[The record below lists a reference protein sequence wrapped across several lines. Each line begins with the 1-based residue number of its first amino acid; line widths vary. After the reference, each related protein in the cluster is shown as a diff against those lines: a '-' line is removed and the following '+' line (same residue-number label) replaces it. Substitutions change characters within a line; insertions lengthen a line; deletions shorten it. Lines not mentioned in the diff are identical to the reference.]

1 MCGKEKTNKLWFCE
15 NLYVFDFEILDYYKT
30 AIGYLDNIFLFEILK
45 RPVNQRYTFKYLIP
59 EVYVVVDLH

>member
-1 MCGKEKTNKLWFCE
+1 MEKKKLINYGFVKICM
-15 NLYVFDFEILDYYKT
+15 YSIFEILDYYKT

-45 RPVNQRYTFKYLIP
+45 RPVNQRYNFKYLIP